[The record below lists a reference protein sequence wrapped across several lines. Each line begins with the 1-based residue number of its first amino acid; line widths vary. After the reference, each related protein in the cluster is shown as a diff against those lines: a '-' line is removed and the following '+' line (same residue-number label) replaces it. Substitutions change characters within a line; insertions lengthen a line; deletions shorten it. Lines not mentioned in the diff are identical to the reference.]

1 MGFKGIYKE
10 KSSAS
15 KIGILFLL
23 IFVSTILHIIVA
35 SALTILFA
43 DNGVALIQNQ
53 DLTNQVSVNYLKLI
67 QLFSGIGLFIT
78 PTLLYAYLTDFDFK
92 FFQFFNLF
100 CYWLFLI
107 RLIIHTYKINFTS
120 NKTNNVFLIF
130 KSYKILN

>member
-23 IFVSTILHIIVA
+23 IFVSAILHIIVA

-67 QLFSGIGLFIT
+67 QLFSGIGLFIS
-78 PTLLYAYLTDFDFK
+78 PTLLYAYLTDFEFK
-92 FFQFFNLF
+92 FSRI
-100 CYWLFLI
+100 I
-107 RLIIHTYKINFTS
+107 RQNILLEI
-120 NKTNNVFLIF
+120 VLIF
-130 KSYKILN
+130 